1 MDDSRTAIVTQEQLI
16 EIRDQLIRELCQRAK
31 TARQQDAIDD
41 SVASVYL
48 TSHLVCHYVGN
59 PYTAMGATMSLENLA
74 DRIRADIEP
83 VAREFQVKT
92 VVETFGDTHPTVADA
107 RWMLALWSLLMDVTT
122 STPPD
127 CVIEVNIGVC
137 QNGFEIEV
145 GYDDSA
151 VSGGSRKTINVSG
164 AFPHAF
170 TVHWLRS
177 ICPQWKI
184 ASPACPLGG
193 TAVQVSIPLVNIEQ
207 QQAAA

>member
-1 MDDSRTAIVTQEQLI
+1 MDDSKPATVTQEQLI

-31 TARQQDAIDD
+31 TAGQQDAIDD

-59 PYTAMGATMSLENLA
+59 PYTAMGATMTLENLA

-83 VAREFQVKT
+83 VAREFQIKT
-92 VVETFGDTHPTVADA
+92 VIETFGNTDPTVADA
-107 RWMLALWSLLMDVTT
+107 RWTLALWSLLMDVTT
-122 STPPD
+122 STPPN

-151 VSGGSRKTINVSG
+151 VTCGSQKTGTESSS
-164 AFPHAF
+164 FPHSL

-177 ICPQWKI
+177 ICPQWSI

-193 TAVQVSIPLVNIEQ
+193 SAVQVTIPSANTEQ
-207 QQAAA
+207 HQAAA